1 MLFTAPYAAK
11 LLKLK
16 WNTFYVDVMFSIVCC
31 GINAGIGYSIKL
43 LLNYQGWIGL
53 IIMVVVTCII
63 TFIIEILIILNKEE
77 RTKILNKIVR
87 K

>member
-1 MLFTAPYAAK
+1 MCIR
-11 LLKLK
+11 
-16 WNTFYVDVMFSIVCC
+16 DRCC